1 MSLSSKGGFIKYFCL
16 FLLVLT
22 GELANA
28 QTFHF
33 LNGYIYGQDN
43 EPLPFVSIR
52 VRGENYGAITDEKG
66 RYTLKLE
73 AGHYTIIYSY
83 IGYEPQV
90 HSVTLKKDEVLNI
103 WMQEVGGQL
112 NEVVINN
119 KRRDI
124 AWEVMKNASENRL
137 KYNKQFNG
145 SICDI
150 YLRASEITE
159 EEAKKKEKENWL
171 TQRKHKNDTAFKKD
185 TFVPIPRMSLVESQV
200 KRYYQYPNDYKEI
213 REGYSKRGNTEG
225 LFFTTTTEADLNFYD
240 NLLFANAISDNMLLS
255 PLSPTA
261 TLAYKFKLI
270 ESYYENERKIYHIK
284 ITPRKTGNAL
294 FEGEIWIMDSIW
306 CIKAIDVELDK
317 SHMKEYDYFRLRQEF
332 NNVNDSFWVLSRQE
346 FIYKSKQGKGKVAI
360 GRTFAKYSNY
370 QFNPI
375 FEPKFFNAEV
385 SITTKDAVEKDTGYW
400 NAIRPEPLTVEEQ
413 KYAARVDSIKEARSK
428 KEYLDS
434 IDAIYN
440 KLTAQKIFI
449 LGQGRINRDK
459 GREWFFPPATSL
471 VGLVN
476 VGGPRLQL
484 YVATL
489 KRFPNKRYINIAPT
503 ISYGFR
509 NQDWQ
514 GSIYSGGMYN
524 TFKRSTFNAS
534 FGRNFDLINPYDAY
548 INLLRRS
555 NFYLNESFSLGH
567 GTELFNGFYLGTGLG
582 IENRKSLDGYKFG
595 DVADQVFENNDIIQ
609 FEAYRAITASV
620 DISYTP
626 KQLYL
631 RQPLEK
637 VILGSKYPTF
647 GLRWRK
653 GLNGMFNSRLDFDYL
668 EARITQQ
675 KNIGIFGQSNY
686 RILSGK
692 FFNSRNIPYIDN
704 KFMRRGDPYLF
715 TSPLATFQLLDSTFT
730 TFDWFVE
737 AHYTHHFNGFLI
749 NKIPFMVKTGIKE
762 VVGAGF
768 MYAWDKK
775 YQYAELF
782 FGFER
787 VFRIVNDRF
796 RVGVYYAISQ
806 SNKYNPNQAFKF
818 SFEYYNKRTNRWNF

>member
-1 MSLSSKGGFIKYFCL
+1 MSLTSKCSYIKWL
-16 FLLVLT
+16 FLLLIILA
-22 GELANA
+22 GEGVSA

-33 LNGYIYGQDN
+33 LNGYVYGQDN
-43 EPLPFVSIR
+43 EPLPFVNIR
-52 VRGENYGAITDEKG
+52 VRGQNYGTTTDEKG

-73 AGHYTIIYSY
+73 ESHYSIIYSY
-83 IGYEPQV
+83 IGYEAQV
-90 HSVTLKKDEVLNI
+90 HSITLRKDEVQNV

-112 NEVVINN
+112 NEVIINS

-124 AWEVMKNASENRL
+124 AWEVMKNASENRD
-137 KYNKQFNG
+137 KYNKQYEG
-145 SICDI
+145 SICSI

-159 EEAKKKEKENWL
+159 EEATEKARESWL
-171 TQRKHKNDTAFKKD
+171 TRRKHKNDTIQKTD
-185 TFVPIPRMSLVESQV
+185 TVEPPPRMSLVESQV
-200 KRYYQYPNDYKEI
+200 VRYFKYPNNFKEI
-213 REGYSKRGNTEG
+213 REGYSRRGNTSG
-225 LFFTTTTEADLNFYD
+225 LFFTTTAEADLNFYD

-270 ESYYENERKIYHIK
+270 ESYYENEQKIYRIK

-294 FEGEIWIMDSIW
+294 FEGEIWILDSLW

-317 SHMKEYDYFRLRQEF
+317 SHMKEYDYFRLRQEYSHEK
-332 NNVNDSFWVLSRQE
+332 DSFWVLSRQE
-346 FIYKSKQGKGKVAI
+346 FIYKSKQGKGKVAV
-360 GRTFAKYSNY
+360 GRTFARYNNY
-370 QFNPI
+370 QFNPV
-375 FEPKFFNAEV
+375 FATKFFNSEV
-385 SITTKDAVEKDTGYW
+385 SITTKEAIEKDTGYW
-400 NAIRPEPLTVEEQ
+400 NQIRPEPLTIEEQ
-413 KYAARVDSIKEARSK
+413 KFTARVDSIKEERSK

-440 KLTAQKIFI
+440 KLTPQKIVL
-449 LGQGRINRDK
+449 LGQGHINREK

-476 VGGPRLQL
+476 IGGPRVQL
-484 YVATL
+484 FTGLL
-489 KRFPNKRYINIAPT
+489 KRFPNKKYITITPT
-503 ISYGFR
+503 VSYGVR
-509 NQDWQ
+509 NKDWQ
-514 GSIYSGGMYN
+514 GSIYTGGLYN
-524 TFKRSTFNAS
+524 TFKRSSFNAS
-534 FGRNFDLINPYDAY
+534 FGRSFDLVNPYDAY

-555 NFYLNESFSLGH
+555 NFYLNENVSLGH
-567 GTELFNGFYLGTGLG
+567 STELFNGFYLSTGLG
-582 IENRKSLDGYKFG
+582 VENRKSLDGYKFG
-595 DVADQVFENNDIIQ
+595 DVADQVFENNDIIR
-609 FEAYRAITASV
+609 FDAYRAITASF

-637 VILGSKYPTF
+637 IILGSKYPTF
-647 GLRWRK
+647 GLQWRK
-653 GLNGMFNSRLDFDYL
+653 GLNGMLKSRLDFDYI
-668 EARITQQ
+668 EGRITQQ
-675 KNIGIFGQSNY
+675 KTIGIFGQSNY
-686 RILSGK
+686 RFITGK
-692 FFNSRNIPYIDN
+692 FLNSRNIPFIDN

-737 AHYTHHFNGFLI
+737 GHYTHHFNGFLI

-768 MYAWDKK
+768 MYALDRN
-775 YQYAELF
+775 YQHAEIF

-796 RVGVYYAISQ
+796 RLGVYYAVSQ
-806 SNKYNPNQAFKF
+806 SNKYTPNQGFKF

>member
-1 MSLSSKGGFIKYFCL
+1 M
-16 FLLVLT
+16 FLLLLLLT
-22 GELANA
+22 GEVLSA

-33 LNGYIYGQDN
+33 LNGYVYGQDN
-43 EPLPFVSIR
+43 EPLAYVNIR
-52 VRGENYGAITDEKG
+52 VRGENYGAVTDELG

-83 IGYEPQV
+83 MGYEPQV
-90 HSVTLKKDEVLNI
+90 HSVTLKKDGVLNI

-119 KRRDI
+119 KRRDV
-124 AWEVMKNASENRL
+124 AWEVMKNASENRN
-137 KYNKQFNG
+137 KYNQQYQG

-159 EEAKKKEKENWL
+159 QEAKEKERETWF
-171 TQRKHKNDTAFKKD
+171 TRRKQKNDTVQNKD
-185 TFVPIPRMSLVESQV
+185 TTPPPPSMSLVESQV
-200 KRYYQYPNDYKEI
+200 KRYYKYPNNFKEI
-213 REGYSKRGNTEG
+213 REGYSRRGNTQG
-225 LFFTTTTEADLNFYD
+225 LFFTTTAEADLNFYD

-261 TLAYKFKLI
+261 TLGYKFKLI
-270 ESYYENERKIYHIK
+270 ESYYENDQKIYHIK

-294 FEGEIWIMDSIW
+294 FEGEIWILDSLW

-317 SHMKEYDYFRLRQEF
+317 SHMKEYDYFRLRQEYTLEK
-332 NNVNDSFWVLSRQE
+332 DSFWVLSRQE
-346 FIYKSKQGKGKVAI
+346 FIYKSNQAKGKVAI
-360 GRTFAKYSNY
+360 GRTFARYSNY
-370 QFNPI
+370 EFNPV
-375 FEPKFFNAEV
+375 FDPKFFNAEV
-385 SITTKDAVEKDTGYW
+385 SITTKEAIEKDTGYW
-400 NAIRPEPLTVEEQ
+400 NQIRPEPLTIDEQ
-413 KYAARVDSIKEARSK
+413 KYAARADSLREARSK

-440 KLTAQKIFI
+440 KLTAQKLVF
-449 LGQGRINRDK
+449 LGQGHINREK

-476 VGGPRLQL
+476 VGGPRAQL
-484 YVATL
+484 FTGLL
-489 KRFPNKRYINIAPT
+489 KRFPNKRFISINPNV
-503 ISYGFR
+503 SYGIR

-514 GSIYSGGMYN
+514 GSVYVGGLYN
-524 TFKRSTFNAS
+524 TFKRSS
-534 FGRNFDLINPYDAY
+534 FSVNLGRSFDLVNPYDAY

-555 NFYLNESFSLGH
+555 NFYLNDNVGLGH
-567 GTELFNGFYLGTGLG
+567 STELFNGFYLSTGLG
-582 IENRKSLDGYKFG
+582 VENRKSLDGYKFG
-595 DVADQVFENNDIIQ
+595 NVADQVFENNDIIK

-647 GLRWRK
+647 GLQWRK
-653 GLNGMFNSRLDFDYL
+653 GLNGLFNSRLDFDYI

-675 KNIGIFGQSNY
+675 KTIGIFGQSNY
-686 RILSGK
+686 RFLAGK
-692 FFNSRNIPYIDN
+692 FLNSRNIPYIDN

-730 TFDWFVE
+730 TFDLFIE
-737 AHYTHHFNGFLI
+737 GHYTHHFNGFLI

-775 YQYAELF
+775 YQHAEIF

-796 RVGVYYAISQ
+796 RLGVYYAVSQ
-806 SNKYNPNQAFKF
+806 SNKYDPNQGFKF